1 MEFLI
6 SKKQLSI
13 LLEEQSKSKFSDY
26 MNQMYSF
33 LSDMVNKVNKKYKIN
48 IKLLLTWGASMA
60 GLLLP
65 LDNFIRNNNLEISD
79 EQRYLILVGVAAVLL
94 YESRKTTRVIL
105 EKIQE
110 LGLSETFSQTLSKAK
125 SLKKSF
131 SKFLQSSNI
140 IIENLTDIISY
151 AFLIPI
157 ITDIQ
162 SIIQKTSNFEDSCEL
177 IVKRVVASGV
187 VLISSEILSE
197 LIKKV
202 AAKFK

>member
-140 IIENLTDIISY
+140 IIESLTDIISY

-187 VLISSEILSE
+187 VLISSEILTE